1 MNETNTTESS
11 GHAEN
16 TIPEALKEKLHLCE
30 AVCRELEAL
39 AENPGT
45 DAEAGAAALRA
56 RFDEVLDLPPE
67 FDELLRKRFD
77 AAMKHLELSKEENA
91 RRDALFAALKNDM
104 ASLAAAG
111 ELATLKELEQ
121 LEKKCRRFASENPGA
136 AQAADAEFAK
146 LAPLRER
153 LLAEAEKEK
162 KLVEQADALTAEL
175 AALTAAEDITPLHDG
190 KARIEEAYAQLG
202 KVPAEAAKR
211 YGEAH
216 RQASVKLARH
226 YETLDLARWESYT
239 RKLDLCK
246 KLEELSARPESEMI
260 NVSKQLHEIRDKWKA
275 LGSVPRE
282 KNDEINPRYLELTR
296 TLQHKVDEFFSCRR
310 QEQKLAAAE
319 KKKLCDRAAE
329 LAVSTDWGAS
339 AEEFKEMQKQWRL
352 LPGAG
357 PAEHELFAKFRAS
370 ADTFF
375 KARGVVF
382 EERNRKFREAA
393 SAKEALIT
401 AVGRLAPGDVREAK
415 KLRDAYTNAAF
426 AGRDEHE
433 LRRRFDAAM
442 SAFFTAFKDDVS
454 KKETTARELVAE
466 LEKLAEDPLAGQSRA
481 REIREEF
488 RRLACRAT
496 MALERAAL
504 DKFGKAFEA
513 ARKREKESL
522 FESFR
527 PLALRAAAC
536 IGDAETELPPEE
548 ELENYPKLR
557 QAMRCIAA
565 LRAGETGARERL
577 DKCFASSRSEYEK
590 IISELEA
597 LQGDGA
603 KPLSLAE
610 ELEAAILGNFASG
623 ASAERKKDPAAE
635 LRRLRE
641 ACLGAGLLPL
651 SELEEFFRRFD
662 TAFAAAAVKN
672 NIVGADFRS
681 Q

>member
-11 GHAEN
+11 GHAES

-39 AENPGT
+39 AESPGA
-45 DAEAGAAALRA
+45 DAEAGVAALRA
-56 RFDEVLDLPPE
+56 RFDAVLGLPPE
-67 FDELLRKRFD
+67 FEELLRKRFD
-77 AAMKHLELSKEENA
+77 AAVKHLELSKEENS
-91 RRDALFAALKNDM
+91 RRDALFAALKSDM
-104 ASLAAAG
+104 ASLIAAG

-136 AQAADAEFAK
+136 AQAVEAEFAR

-153 LLAEAEKEK
+153 LLAEAEREK
-162 KLVEQADALTAEL
+162 KTVEQADALTAEL

-239 RKLDLCK
+239 LKLDLCK
-246 KLEELSARPESEMI
+246 KLEELSTRPESEMMS
-260 NVSKQLHEIRDKWKA
+260 VSKQLHEIRDKWKA

-296 TLQHKVDEFFSCRR
+296 SLQHKVDEFFSCRR
-310 QEQKLAAAE
+310 QEQKQAAAE
-319 KKKLCDRAAE
+319 KKKLCGRAAE
-329 LAVSTDWGAS
+329 LASSTDWAAS
-339 AEEFKEMQKQWRL
+339 AEEFKEMQKQWKL

-357 PAEHELFAKFRAS
+357 AAEHELFAAFRAS
-370 ADTFF
+370 ADAFF
-375 KARGVVF
+375 KARSVVL
-382 EERNRKFREAA
+382 EERDRKFREAA
-393 SAKEALIT
+393 SAKEALIS
-401 AVGRLAPGDVREAK
+401 AAEQLAPGSVREAK
-415 KLRDAYTNAAF
+415 KLREDFTKTAF
-426 AGRDEHE
+426 AGRAEHE

-442 SAFFTAFKDDVS
+442 NAFFAALKDDAA
-454 KKETTARELVAE
+454 KKETTAKELAAE
-466 LEKLAEDPLAGQSRA
+466 LEKLAADPLAGQARA

-496 MALERAAL
+496 AALERAAL

-513 ARKREKESL
+513 ARARAKESL
-522 FESFR
+522 CEAFR
-527 PLALRAAAC
+527 PLALRIAAC
-536 IGDAETELPPEE
+536 IGDAEAELPSDE

-557 QAMRCIAA
+557 QAVRHLAA
-565 LRAGETGARERL
+565 VRAGEAGAQERL
-577 DKCFASSRSEYEK
+577 DKCFASSRSEYER
-590 IISELEA
+590 IVSELEA
-597 LQGDGA
+597 LGA
-603 KPLSLAE
+603 EDAKTLTLAE

-623 ASAERKKDPAAE
+623 SSAGRRKDPASE
-635 LRRLRE
+635 LERLRA
-641 ACLGAGLLPL
+641 ACPGAGLLPL
-651 SELEEFFRRFD
+651 AELEEFFRRFD
-662 TAFAAAAVKN
+662 AAFAAAAAKN
-672 NIVGADFRS
+672 NTEK